1 MPVKATSKLRELM
14 AADGCIVAPGCYDAL
29 TAQMVQEA
37 GFPAV
42 YLSAWGIHHSQFG
55 LPHIGVLTVT
65 EVAELARRIAAAVD
79 IPLIVDVE
87 HGFGGPFE
95 VRRTVQ
101 ELEGAGAAGIAI
113 HDQVRGQGW
122 MLRTDDVTAALVT
135 EEQMTSKIAAAKDA
149 QTDPD
154 FVVIG
159 RTESARIS
167 AEESVRRAQLWAAA
181 GADVAMVIASPWL
194 PYYRPDITVPRDEFH
209 QMLRDWMAAIDA
221 PLAIHSPFGIDYT
234 ISEVNELGI
243 GMWIIPQACLGFAAA
258 SVRNALQAFGK
269 DELREFNNSHA
280 HLSLAGFSEL
290 VNQSSY
296 SEIAQRY
303 NV

>member
-14 AADGCIVAPGCYDAL
+14 AADGCIVAPGCYDAF
-29 TAQMVQEA
+29 TAEMVQEA

-42 YLSAWGIHHSQFG
+42 YLSAWGIHHTQLG
-55 LPHIGVLTVT
+55 LPHIGVLSLT
-65 EVAELARRIAAAVD
+65 EVVEQAHKIAAAVD
-79 IPLIVDVE
+79 IPLIVDAE

-95 VRRTVQ
+95 VRRAVREFET
-101 ELEGAGAAGIAI
+101 AGVAGIAI

-135 EEQMTSKIAAAKDA
+135 DEQMTSKIAAAKDA

-167 AEESVRRAQLWAAA
+167 AEESVRRAQLWAGA
-181 GADVAMVIASPWL
+181 GADLAMVIASPWL
-194 PYYRPDITVPRDEFH
+194 PYYRPDVTVPRDEFH

-234 ISEVNELGI
+234 ISEVNELGL

-269 DELREFNNSHA
+269 DELREFNNNHA
-280 HLSLAGFSEL
+280 HLSLAGFSEI

-296 SEIAQRY
+296 SEIAQRF